1 MGAGQWPGAA
11 ATLASATWSCNVTG
25 TGADNSTLA
34 FGSDK
39 SRGGRALGL
48 GLGAAVW
55 NDSARAQVW
64 SCLSVDWGV

>member
-1 MGAGQWPGAA
+1 M
-11 ATLASATWSCNVTG
+11 TG

-64 SCLSVDWGV
+64 SCLSVPALRTLAVHPGCMTDCTPS